1 MTRNG
6 AASHKPRRKPGMKR
20 VIAGLILLALSAMC
34 GTTPFLLMLVNG
46 QADQTTVS
54 RHAQQ
59 VEQQKENTTRQELTD
74 AQTYNQTLY
83 EDGQQVIG
91 EAVDPWGGGEDS
103 LSSQDANYQQQLDSP
118 KDGIMATIEYPRLGI
133 NLPIRHG
140 TGEQTLIEGAG
151 HLYGSSLPV
160 GGRNTHSIISAHTGL
175 ADRLMFD
182 KLSLRQG
189 RVGDVF
195 YIHVLG
201 ETLAYKVTSIQ
212 VIDPD
217 DFTQFGIHTGKD
229 EVSLLTCTPYGV
241 NNKRLLVTGERA
253 TMPKPAPLPKDAPQ
267 DHTNIIL
274 IAWITGVWLAV
285 ILFTLTYLGII
296 KRRKGKKHH
305 AHHAA

>member
-1 MTRNG
+1 MARNG
-6 AASHKPRRKPGMKR
+6 VASHKLRRKTGMKR
-20 VIAGLILLALSAMC
+20 VIAGLILLALSALC
-34 GTTPFLLMLVNG
+34 GTTPFILMLANG
-46 QADQTTVS
+46 HVDQTTAS

-59 VEQQKENTTRQELTD
+59 VKQQKEDTTRQELSD
-74 AQTYNQTLY
+74 ARDYNQMLY
-83 EDGQQVIG
+83 EDGQKVIG

-118 KDGIMATIEYPRLGI
+118 EDGIMATVEYPRLGI

-160 GGRNTHSIISAHTGL
+160 GGKNTHSVISAHTGL

-195 YIHVLG
+195 YVHVLG
-201 ETLAYKVTSIQ
+201 ETLAYRVTDIK

-217 DFTQFGIHTGKD
+217 DFTQFGIHAGKD

-241 NNKRLLVTGERA
+241 NNKRLLVTGVRA
-253 TMPKPAPLPKDAPQ
+253 KMPKPAPLPKDAPK

-274 IAWITGVWLAV
+274 IAWIAGVWLAV

-296 KRRKGKKHH
+296 KRRKGKKHY

>member
-1 MTRNG
+1 MARNG
-6 AASHKPRRKPGMKR
+6 VASHKLRRKTGMKR
-20 VIAGLILLALSAMC
+20 VIAGLILLALSALC
-34 GTTPFLLMLVNG
+34 GTTPFILMLANG
-46 QADQTTVS
+46 HADQTTAS

-59 VEQQKENTTRQELTD
+59 VKQQKEDTTRQELSD
-74 AQTYNQTLY
+74 ARDYNRMLY
-83 EDGQQVIG
+83 EDGQKVIG

-103 LSSQDANYQQQLDSP
+103 LSSQDANYQSQLDSP
-118 KDGIMATIEYPRLGI
+118 ADGIMATVEYPRLGI

-160 GGRNTHSIISAHTGL
+160 GGKNTHSVISAHTGL

-189 RVGDVF
+189 RIGDVF

-201 ETLAYKVTSIQ
+201 QTLAYEVTDIT

-217 DFTQFGIHTGKD
+217 DFTLFEITSGQDK
-229 EVSLLTCTPYGV
+229 VSLLTCTPYGV
-241 NNKRLLVTGERA
+241 NNKRLLVTGIR
-253 TMPKPAPLPKDAPQ
+253 TSMPEPAPLPEDAPQ
-267 DHTNIIL
+267 DHTNVIL
-274 IAWITGVWLAV
+274 IMWIVGVWLAV

-296 KRRKGKKHH
+296 KRRKGKKHY